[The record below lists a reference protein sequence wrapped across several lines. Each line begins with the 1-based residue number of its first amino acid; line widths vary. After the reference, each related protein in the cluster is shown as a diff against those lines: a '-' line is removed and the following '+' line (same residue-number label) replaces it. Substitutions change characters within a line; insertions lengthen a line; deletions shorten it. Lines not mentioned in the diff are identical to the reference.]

1 MGVAGAVAFAGLMS
15 AGVQTA
21 QAELVVKYQGAS
33 GPVSVSNVD
42 QWTYNYSLST
52 GSISNGYAS
61 IAQNDY
67 FVLVG
72 FDGYVS
78 TNIGSDWTVSEINS
92 SSSGLPSSLTYPNS
106 GTIET
111 KAANGSI
118 AAASTIPGI
127 SDLLFTYNTSSPS
140 TIYSPLSFS
149 VISTVGTTLPS
160 VELGNYSA
168 DSTVSSNG
176 ILVPDTSSTPAGPL
190 PLPAAFWPGLL
201 TLSGMAVVGGLRLR
215 RRTV

>member
-1 MGVAGAVAFAGLMS
+1 MKSTLGKLGMGVAGAVAFAGLMS

-140 TIYSPLSFS
+140 TIYYAAPRSAEVLWYFAAHRQWPHHRWFHRQLSKH
-149 VISTVGTTLPS
+149 
-160 VELGNYSA
+160 
-168 DSTVSSNG
+168 
-176 ILVPDTSSTPAGPL
+176 
-190 PLPAAFWPGLL
+190 W
-201 TLSGMAVVGGLRLR
+201 
-215 RRTV
+215 